1 MAGTAFSQI
10 SMPSVSMP
18 EISTPTM
25 PSILMPSVSSG
36 NNENTDEAS
45 KQKNSSSSSNNTVGT
60 GLTATAL
67 MGLSNT
73 TGLETLS
80 ALLGA
85 SDETSTDSSSLSSLS
100 SLSSI
105 SSLLSSDSTLSSL
118 SSLQG
123 TSSNANYLLLS
134 QIIEKLNDISKK
146 LDNSQNT
153 SSGNSQK
160 TDETT
165 QGSAQTTQ
173 SAVAATA
180 NETRR
185 EIVRFRINSSNI
197 LSSITDVY
205 ISKPETNGS
214 FLLTADRVYTAD
226 YKKRTETFYMF
237 FTPENNKMTVTIS
250 VLQDYENKNSFLYR
264 LSALSPIET
273 KKTGNLISIMINNPS
288 FKVDFLLSLE

>member
-1 MAGTAFSQI
+1 MAGTAFSQMN
-10 SMPSVSMP
+10 MPSVSMP
-18 EISTPTM
+18 EISSPAM
-25 PSILMPSVSSG
+25 PSISMPSVSSS
-36 NNENTDEAS
+36 NNDNSNDTS
-45 KQKNSSSSSNNTVGT
+45 KQNTTDSSSSSLGT

-105 SSLLSSDSTLSSL
+105 SSLLSGDSTLSSL

-146 LDNSQNT
+146 LDNNNNGS
-153 SSGNSQK
+153 SQK
-160 TDETT
+160 IDETS
-165 QGSAQTTQ
+165 QGTVQNSQ
-173 SAVAATA
+173 SAVAVAA
-180 NETRR
+180 NETKR

-205 ISKPETNGS
+205 ISKPETDGS

-237 FTPENNKMTVTIS
+237 FTPEKDKMTATIS
-250 VLQDYENKNSFLYR
+250 VLQDYENTNSFLYR
-264 LSALSPIET
+264 LSTLSPVET